1 MKKVVVA
8 SDSFKGS
15 VTSWE
20 VAESV
25 EIAVHRVFPTC
36 EVVKI
41 PVGDGGEGTVETLIA
56 AMNGT
61 TVTTT
66 VHDPLMR
73 PIEVAYGIL
82 EDGNT
87 AVMEM
92 AAASGLPLL
101 TESERNPLETTT
113 YGTGEMIKDALRK
126 GCRNFL
132 IGIGGSATNDAG
144 VGMLQALGFRF
155 LNQQGKAVGLGGKV
169 LGEIEAVDTSNLL
182 PELLESTFSIA
193 CDVNNP
199 FYGEK
204 GAAHVFARQKGADDS
219 AVQALDKGLRHFAQI
234 MKRFAKIEI
243 AELPGAGAAGGLG
256 GGFVAFLQAQLKP
269 GIQQVL
275 EAVRFEE
282 RIQGADLVITG
293 EGKLDKQTCMGKTPF
308 GVLQVA
314 SKQQI
319 PVIVMGG
326 SVEEVAVLNQKG
338 FLAVLPL
345 LPYPVQLERAM
356 EKTFTRQ
363 NIVRTI
369 EQQMRVIQYMQHIQ
383 KKIEEKS

>member
-15 VTSWE
+15 VTSME
-20 VAESV
+20 VADSV
-25 EIAVHRVFPTC
+25 ETAIHRVFPAC

-61 TVTTT
+61 TVTAT

-73 PIEVAYGIL
+73 PIEVSYGIL
-82 EDGNT
+82 EDGKT

-92 AAASGLPLL
+92 AAASGLPLIAVD
-101 TESERNPLETTT
+101 ERNPLETTT
-113 YGTGEMIKDALRK
+113 YGTGEMIKDALMR
-126 GCRNFL
+126 GCRHFL

-144 VGMLQALGFRF
+144 VGMLQALGLQF
-155 LNQQGKAVGLGGKV
+155 LDQKGNPVGLGGKV
-169 LGEIEAVDTSNLL
+169 LNLIHSIDMSALL
-182 PELLESTFSIA
+182 PELKEATFSIA

-204 GAAHVFARQKGADDS
+204 GAACVFARQKGADDGMI
-219 AVQALDKGLRHFAQI
+219 QILDEGLRRFAQVI
-234 MKRFAKIEI
+234 QQFTHVVVDQ
-243 AELPGAGAAGGLG
+243 LPGAGAAGGLG
-256 GGFVAFLQAQLKP
+256 GGFVAFLKAQLKP

-275 EAVRFEE
+275 EAIHFEE

-293 EGKLDKQTCMGKTPF
+293 EGKLDRQTCMGKTPY
-308 GVLQVA
+308 GVFQVA
-314 SKQQI
+314 HQQQI
-319 PVIVMGG
+319 PVIVIGG
-326 SVEEVAVLNQKG
+326 SVEEVESLNQQG

-345 LPYPVQLERAM
+345 LPFPVSLERAM
-356 EKTFTRQ
+356 EKDFTRQ
-363 NIVRTI
+363 NIIRTI
-369 EQQMRVIQYMQHIQ
+369 EQQMRMIHYFKNH
-383 KKIEEKS
+383 